1 MITALCLAAILVMA
15 FSSQVFPSFLTRI
28 AGSSGQ
34 QGLLLFSMFFF
45 YPVGS
50 VLGGSVA
57 DRLGKRRVLAAG
69 MFLMGLPF
77 ALSALLPTLAV
88 RTAAVLL
95 FGLGTGAVE
104 SQVSALLSDANP
116 SRERSVLNWSQ
127 LMFSA
132 GASGGPFLIALLFT
146 LRTGTTVT
154 RVLWA
159 CAAAAAMLAALF
171 ALSGREEPPARRMAP
186 RAGARGVAT
195 IPATST
201 RGARTNPETATM
213 GFRALI
219 GSPGLLLL
227 AVAIF
232 LYVAAE
238 MGTASWLAKYGEVHL
253 GLSAEL
259 APVCITIFWGGQSVS
274 RILAGTLSARVTDA
288 AVLYSSI
295 LLALAG
301 QVFAFAAG
309 HPIGSLIGLGVVGV
323 GMGAIWP
330 TLVALAGARYRQ
342 SSGLAIG
349 ILTASGGVAVAL
361 IQLAVGWL
369 ARPGL
374 LGLRFTLLALA
385 GFTAANLFIVRRA
398 LRLRPAPTRLA

>member
-1 MITALCLAAILVMA
+1 VAG
-15 FSSQVFPSFLTRI
+15 RI
-28 AGSSGQ
+28 
-34 QGLLLFSMFFF
+34 
-45 YPVGS
+45 
-50 VLGGSVA
+50 
-57 DRLGKRRVLAAG
+57 GKRRVLAAG
-69 MFLMGLPF
+69 ISLIGLPF
-77 ALSALLPTLAV
+77 ALSALLPNLTV
-88 RTAAVLL
+88 RTAAALL
-95 FGLGTGAVE
+95 FGLGTGGVE

-116 SRERSVLNWSQ
+116 SRERSALNWSQ

-159 CAAAAAMLAALF
+159 CAAAASLLAALF